1 MVDQGYCEG
10 KAMRM
15 IRLRR
20 ELGVNSD
27 VMAKVIY
34 RLRDK
39 TCFLV
44 GINIEGGVSSP
55 VPGYTGYDVD
65 AVTDRFRNSLDVRV
79 KARLDLHHHGVASE
93 SINAD
98 AEKDLQNIELH
109 LVIASDPD
117 VRAMARLSFR
127 FTDWP
132 CETFAAGVGS
142 GYVVDGD
149 TDRFSIV
156 LRCEEDEG
164 QIHLHRM
171 VASVTSVLMLRVQ
184 VKRPGLGG

>member
-27 VMAKVIY
+27 VMAKDMMWTRSQIDLGTY
-34 RLRDK
+34 
-39 TCFLV
+39 
-44 GINIEGGVSSP
+44 S
-55 VPGYTGYDVD
+55 
-65 AVTDRFRNSLDVRV
+65 DVRV
-79 KARLDLHHHGVASE
+79 KARL
-93 SINAD
+93 IFIIM
-98 AEKDLQNIELH
+98 IELQLYGSSCETFKL
-109 LVIASDPD
+109 LVSVQGNGQNELQEYGEELQTLMLIVAVQIELQLYGS
-117 VRAMARLSFR
+117 S
-127 FTDWP
+127 

-156 LRCEEDEG
+156 LRGEDEG
-164 QIHLHRM
+164 QIHLHRHG
-171 VASVTSVLMLRVQ
+171 VASVTSVLMLRA
-184 VKRPGLGG
+184 G